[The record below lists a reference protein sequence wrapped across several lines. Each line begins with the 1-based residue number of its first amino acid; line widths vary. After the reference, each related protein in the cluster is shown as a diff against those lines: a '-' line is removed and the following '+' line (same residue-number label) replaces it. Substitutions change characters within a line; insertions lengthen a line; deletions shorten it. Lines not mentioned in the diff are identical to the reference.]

1 MTFSEQLIFLID
13 EFAKRIG
20 VVIDWTSVNAMP
32 YLQEL
37 MGRYVAYELSLYGI
51 GTGLALLVLFAGIW
65 CFVKALSMD
74 WEDDFI
80 FFTIA
85 LFAGI
90 LSIAGLIYM
99 VPIVLKLIFIPEL
112 YIYEQ
117 LVTMLK

>member
-20 VVIDWTSVNAMP
+20 VAIDWTSANAMP

-37 MGRYVAYELSLYGI
+37 SERYVAYELSLYGI
-51 GTGLALLVLFAGIW
+51 GTGLALLGLFVGIW

-74 WEDDFI
+74 WGDDFI
-80 FFTIA
+80 VCTLA
-85 LFAGI
+85 LFMGL
-90 LSIAGLIYM
+90 LSIAGLFYF

-117 LVTMLK
+117 LTIMLK